1 MKPHV
6 MKLAMASLI
15 TLGLLSSCSEDEA
28 VNEPVQQEASDL
40 TADNSRMSAE
50 ADEAS
55 DAALDII
62 DIAYAE
68 EAERSAEQESFF
80 SDCVTITISAENDV
94 TFVTLDFGLGCELR
108 NGAIVSG
115 KINFTYGPVVAE
127 TVSITYQ
134 FESFVYNNKAV
145 AGGGSIFRE
154 RSNLNGNPQ
163 STANKDHVVTL
174 TDGVTAQVRGT
185 RVAEWIEG
193 VGSGIWRDNVFM
205 ITGNREVEVST
216 GFTHQAE
223 VIVPLRKEAS
233 CPFVVSG
240 EIALVRNQTEGLLNF
255 GDGNCDRRA
264 VLTVN
269 GEDYIIILR

>member
-1 MKPHV
+1 MKRQV
-6 MKLAMASLI
+6 FKLAMVSL
-15 TLGLLSSCSEDEA
+15 LAVLVFASCSEDES
-28 VNEPVQQEASDL
+28 VVEPVQEESTDL
-40 TADNSRMSAE
+40 TAEDSRMSAE
-50 ADEAS
+50 ADEVS
-55 DAALDII
+55 DAALELI
-62 DIAYAE
+62 DIAYSE

-80 SDCVTITISAENDV
+80 SDCVTVIISTENDV

-127 TVSITYQ
+127 TVTITYQ
-134 FESFVYNNKAV
+134 FENFVYNDKAV

-154 RSNLNGNPQ
+154 RSNVNGNPQ
-163 STANKDHVVTL
+163 STANKELEVTL
-174 TDGVTAQVRGT
+174 INGAVAQVTGT

-193 VGSGIWRDNVFM
+193 VGSGIWRDNVYL
-205 ITGNREVEVST
+205 ITGNRQVVVST

-240 EIALVRNQTEGLLNF
+240 QLALQRNQTEGVLNF
-255 GDGNCDRRA
+255 GDGNCDRQA
-264 VLTVN
+264 ILTVN
-269 GEDYIIILR
+269 GEEFIIILR